1 MNSISELLH
10 NPIYQY
16 GFFMFIILTSLT
28 LDILYLRRNKV
39 GMRFKQALFQ
49 SVCWISLAVAY
60 GYIIYLEK
68 GRAATAEYFSAY
80 IMEYSLSMD
89 NIFVFILILNFF
101 KVSDKYYALVLFWGI
116 LIAIILRLIFISAGS
131 AIVSQFHWVL
141 YFFGAFLIYT
151 GYKIL
156 FTKEDDE
163 FDPAKS
169 PVYKL
174 LNKYMPISDTEAGGR
189 FFIRE
194 KGKRLATRLFVVIVI
209 IATTDIVFALDS
221 IPAAFAITRDSML
234 IITSNIFAVIG
245 LRAMFFMLSNAVT
258 MFRFLQQG
266 ISLVLMFI
274 GIKMLIQYFDIHIHT
289 EISLL
294 VIIATL
300 CLSIALSVLIKPSD
314 NHNKHKASH

>member
-1 MNSISELLH
+1 M
-10 NPIYQY
+10 
-16 GFFMFIILTSLT
+16 SL
-28 LDILYLRRNKV
+28 
-39 GMRFKQALFQ
+39 KQALFQ
-49 SVCWISLAVAY
+49 SLCWVLLAVAY
-60 GYIIYLEK
+60 SLIIYLEK
-68 GRAATAEYFSAY
+68 GRSAVAEYFSAY

-101 KVSDKYYALVLFWGI
+101 RVSPKNYALVLFWGI
-116 LIAIILRLIFISAGS
+116 LIAIILRLIFITAGA
-131 AIVSQFHWVL
+131 AIVTQFHWVL
-141 YFFGAFLIYT
+141 YLFGAFLIYT

-156 FTKEDDE
+156 FTNEEDE
-163 FDPAKS
+163 FDPADS

-174 LNKYMPISDTEAGGR
+174 MNKYLPISDTEAGGK

-221 IPAAFAITRDSML
+221 IPAAFAITRDSMI

-245 LRAMFFMLSNAVT
+245 LRAMFFMLSNAVG

-274 GIKMLIQYFDIHIHT
+274 GAKMLIQYFDIHIST
-289 EISLL
+289 ELSLL

-300 CLSIALSVLIKPSD
+300 GISILLSIIIKG
-314 NHNKHKASH
+314 NKQLPD